1 MYTIYATSGGGM
13 VTATEDAT
21 QPIVNRTTHETRQA
35 RANGAAQKS
44 NLADEHYPYW
54 YEMAAPTSQPAAS
67 TIAASETIQPILSQD
82 GNEQGNNTAAPAL
95 YKRDGAT
102 ALITL
107 NRPAVLNAIDMETAT
122 LLKTFLHEA
131 SQDRHVRAVILTGA
145 GRGFCA
151 GGDLRFAVDANPT
164 QPGESFLALTAVLH
178 AAIVEIRSMAKPVI
192 AAINGPAAGAGFFL
206 ALACDLRV
214 MSHGAYLKQS
224 NTSYGLSIPAGGTF
238 LLPRLLGLGQAL
250 QIAMLDEPIFAA
262 HALGLGLVAQVVPN
276 ATLLSAAQQ
285 LAERTAH
292 RSGDAL
298 GRTKQLMNGAFYHT
312 LEEHLHLERQAIA
325 ASANTAEGLEGLTA
339 FLEKR
344 QPDFAAVA

>member
-1 MYTIYATSGGGM
+1 M
-13 VTATEDAT
+13 E
-21 QPIVNRTTHETRQA
+21 QRT
-35 RANGAAQKS
+35 K
-44 NLADEHYPYW
+44 
-54 YEMAAPTSQPAAS
+54 
-67 TIAASETIQPILSQD
+67 
-82 GNEQGNNTAAPAL
+82 
-95 YKRDGAT
+95 
-102 ALITL
+102 
-107 NRPAVLNAIDMETAT
+107 
-122 LLKTFLHEA
+122 
-131 SQDRHVRAVILTGA
+131 
-145 GRGFCA
+145 
-151 GGDLRFAVDANPT
+151 
-164 QPGESFLALTAVLH
+164 
-178 AAIVEIRSMAKPVI
+178 
-192 AAINGPAAGAGFFL
+192 
-206 ALACDLRV
+206 
-214 MSHGAYLKQS
+214 
-224 NTSYGLSIPAGGTF
+224 YGLSIPAGGTF

-262 HALGLGLVAQVVPN
+262 HALDLGHQAQVVPN